1 MALGGGGARDQG
13 LGLAS
18 QRRSS
23 LGNFRMARGA
33 PRGKEI
39 LGCPV
44 PRFRRDDGKTEALWR
59 GTIHRSLVECET
71 VRLLVLLSV

>member
-13 LGLAS
+13 QGLAS

-23 LGNFRMARGA
+23 LGNFGMARGA

-39 LGCPV
+39 LGSPV
-44 PRFRRDDGKTEALWR
+44 PRSRRDDGKTEAVWR
-59 GTIHRSLVECET
+59 GSQRALVECET